1 MNQAPDPSGP
11 EQPERDARGS
21 AHFPPTA
28 DSGLVRGMPQTPNLP
43 QLVQN
48 AAKLLDKNI
57 FTVNTANPLLPSS
70 ASLQLAQLQ
79 AQLTLHRLKLA
90 QTAVNNNTAAATVL
104 NQVLSKVAMSQPLFN
119 QLRHPSMFNTL
130 PGHAGGPGATNTRF
144 PPGGIH
150 FPTQNPPLAAQ
161 GGTLASVSNLSNQ
174 NVSTVVLNP
183 FGGVISQTAGQQAVS
198 MGLNKTSA
206 SSTTG
211 GFYDYNKQIFPS
223 DAGQCGQQSFITSG
237 SHPVPVSSGNGM
249 SEGQLGFQKEFYG
262 TVSKGQ
268 HTTCTQSLTFAA
280 DSQNSHQN
288 QKGKMGSIV
297 HERETNNQWE
307 NPSTFSSQNK
317 IDMPSANMWPST
329 NVPYEVRSDLYNPEE
344 PTPDTKF
351 SAGSPRFFS
360 RTKNGKQ
367 NYSNSQTRQKQ
378 EPVTSGLPVRPLQSD
393 ELNDF
398 HSIVPLC
405 FPHICTLCSKK
416 VFDLKDWDQHIK
428 GNLHVQNCL
437 TFSENTDIHC
447 MLHSAAE
454 GVLHSSSPNNK
465 TVFNLSSTEDYPLNA
480 ESYNSA
486 SSFGQSS
493 SSFSYVPLGGNVLQ
507 RKCVPGRVV
516 HICNLPEGS
525 CTENDVINLG
535 LPFGKVTNYI
545 LMKSTNQA
553 FLEMAYTEAAQ
564 AMVEYYKE
572 KPAMINDDKLL
583 IRMSKRYKELQLKK
597 PGKNVATIIQNIHS
611 QRERDMLREGDRYGL
626 ERPRSRSPINC
637 SLSPRSRTP
646 SFTSC
651 SSPRSPLSTNRTE
664 WGNGREPWDQFPY
677 SQREEDK
684 ELLPWR
690 ENVEEKR
697 DRSDMWTHERKHY
710 LRHLDLEEH
719 VEATRGHKEKYL
731 RGGSPSAKGAYLL
744 PAYKMREED
753 SYRKSSKQKSDKYQ
767 NQTLDVA
774 LKGKRKE
781 ETRSREHKHSHCEDT
796 AKEEMSEQKSIMMPD
811 TIRQKQSDKDK
822 LKDNAKKAEDMTPG
836 IAERNNVKKGKGIA
850 ERNNVKKG
858 KENGNE
864 NEDWESGSDM
874 EAETWYP
881 TNMEELVTV
890 DEVGEDD
897 LIMEPDI
904 TELEEIVTVGQ
915 EEEECSL
922 RSTLAAGLEVK
933 NEHGLLSTKEDKSDI
948 LEASIESEKENADVS
963 GSECDNTVTKAT
975 HLNSDTDD
983 KPDELHEIRSEE
995 HSDQHD
1001 NDRKIDE
1008 SSNFQLKLETQYI
1021 SSDPSKEEPFQQSET
1036 LVDDYKEIETL
1047 EIRNNEDKD
1056 ILAKK
1061 SQEERNHGSEEKPK
1075 TQANCRYTETKT
1087 PDLPEVESK
1096 KLYFSPSWEQDDVFT
1111 ELNIPLGVEFVV
1123 PRTGYYCKLC
1133 GLFYTNEDAAKIHHC
1148 RSTVHYKNLQ
1158 KYLSQL
1164 AEENLKMNEKE
1175 NSSAQ
1180 DDTGIV
1186 PHFEEKRL

>member
-1 MNQAPDPSGP
+1 
-11 EQPERDARGS
+11 
-21 AHFPPTA
+21 
-28 DSGLVRGMPQTPNLP
+28 
-43 QLVQN
+43 
-48 AAKLLDKNI
+48 
-57 FTVNTANPLLPSS
+57 NTANPLLPSS

-119 QLRHPSMFNTL
+119 QLRHPSIFNTL

-144 PPGGIH
+144 PPGGIN
-150 FPTQNPPLAAQ
+150 FPTQNPPMAAH
-161 GGTLASVSNLSNQ
+161 GGTLGSVSNLPNQ
-174 NVSTVVLNP
+174 NISTVVLNP
-183 FGGVISQTAGQQAVS
+183 FGSVISQTAGQQTVS
-198 MGLNKTSA
+198 MNLNKTSA
-206 SSTTG
+206 TSTTG
-211 GFYDYNKQIFPS
+211 GFYDYNKQLFPS
-223 DAGQCGQQSFITSG
+223 DASQCCQQSFATSG

-249 SEGQLGFQKEFYG
+249 SEGQLGFQKEFYEA
-262 TVSKGQ
+262 VSKGQ

-297 HERETNNQWE
+297 HERDTSNQWE

-317 IDMPSANMWPST
+317 TDVMSNANVWPST

-351 SAGSPRFFS
+351 STGALCFFS

-378 EPVTSGLPVRPLQSD
+378 EPVTSGLPVRPFQSH

-398 HSIVPLC
+398 HSIAPLC
-405 FPHICTLCSKK
+405 FPHICTLCNKK
-416 VFDLKDWDQHIK
+416 VFDLKV
-428 GNLHVQNCL
+428 NLTHVFLFYICIS
-437 TFSENTDIHC
+437 TFVSFFSTDVRC
-447 MLHSAAE
+447 MLHSAAA

-465 TVFNLSSTEDYPLNA
+465 TVFNLPGTEGK
-480 ESYNSA
+480 
-486 SSFGQSS
+486 SFNTCMHACIHTYIHTYIHTVSWNTVGIR
-493 SSFSYVPLGGNVLQ
+493 VLQ

-597 PGKNVATIIQNIHS
+597 PGKNVAAIIQNIHS
-611 QRERDMLREGDRYGL
+611 QRERDVERSRQ
-626 ERPRSRSPINC
+626 ERPRSRSPINS

-664 WGNGREPWDQFPY
+664 WGNGREPRDQFPY

-684 ELLPWR
+684 ELLLWR
-690 ENVEEKR
+690 ENVAEKR
-697 DRSDMWTHERKHY
+697 DRSNMWTHDRKHY

-719 VEATRGHKEKYL
+719 VETTHGHKEKYL

-744 PAYKMREED
+744 PAYKRREED
-753 SYRKSSKQKSDKYQ
+753 CYRKSSKQKSDKYQ
-767 NQTLDVA
+767 NQTVDVA

-781 ETRSREHKHSHCEDT
+781 EIRLREHKHSHGEDT

-811 TIRQKQSDKDK
+811 SIRQKESDKDK
-822 LKDNAKKAEDMTPG
+822 LKDNAKKAADTAPG
-836 IAERNNVKKGKGIA
+836 IAERKNVKK
-850 ERNNVKKG
+850 E

-864 NEDWESGSDM
+864 NEQSTCLFIVIFPIKFAFSLQDWESGSEM

-915 EEEECSL
+915 EKEECSI
-922 RSTLAAGLEVK
+922 RTALAAGLEVK
-933 NEHGLLSTKEDKSDI
+933 NEHSLLSTKEDKSNI
-948 LEASIESEKENADVS
+948 LEATIGSEKENADVS
-963 GSECDNTVTKAT
+963 GSDGDNTVTKAT
-975 HLNSDTDD
+975 CLTDIDVED
-983 KPDELHEIRSEE
+983 KPDESRSEKD
-995 HSDQHD
+995 SDQH

-1008 SSNFQLKLETQYI
+1008 RSNIQLKLEKQYI
-1021 SSDPSKEEPFQQSET
+1021 SSDPSKEEPFQQRDT
-1036 LVDDYKEIETL
+1036 LVDNYKEIEIL
-1047 EIRNNEDKD
+1047 DSRNNEDKD

-1061 SQEERNHGSEEKPK
+1061 SQEERNS
-1075 TQANCRYTETKT
+1075 NCRYTEIKT
-1087 PDLPEVESK
+1087 PDFPEVESK
-1096 KLYFSPSWEQDDVFT
+1096 KSYFSPSWEQDGVFT

-1180 DDTGIV
+1180 DDTEIV
-1186 PHFEEKRL
+1186 PHFEEKKL

>member
-1 MNQAPDPSGP
+1 MSTPS
-11 EQPERDARGS
+11 
-21 AHFPPTA
+21 
-28 DSGLVRGMPQTPNLP
+28 
-43 QLVQN
+43 

-130 PGHAGGPGATNTRF
+130 PGHAGGLGATNTRF
-144 PPGGIH
+144 PPGGIN
-150 FPTQNPPLAAQ
+150 FPTQNPPLAAH
-161 GGTLASVSNLSNQ
+161 GGTLGSVSNLPNQ
-174 NVSTVVLNP
+174 NISTVVLNP

-198 MGLNKTSA
+198 MNLNKTSA
-206 SSTTG
+206 SSTAG
-211 GFYDYNKQIFPS
+211 GFYDYNKQLFPS
-223 DAGQCGQQSFITSG
+223 DASQCCQQSFVTSG
-237 SHPVPVSSGNGM
+237 SHPVPVSSGNEM
-249 SEGQLGFQKEFYG
+249 SEGQLGYQKEFYEA
-262 TVSKGQ
+262 VSKGQ

-297 HERETNNQWE
+297 HERDTSNQWE

-317 IDMPSANMWPST
+317 TDIMPNANVWPST

-351 SAGSPRFFS
+351 STGALCFFS

-378 EPVTSGLPVRPLQSD
+378 EPVTSGLPVRPLQSH

-398 HSIVPLC
+398 HSIAPLS

-428 GNLHVQNCL
+428 GNLHIQNCL
-437 TFSENTDIHC
+437 
-447 MLHSAAE
+447 
-454 GVLHSSSPNNK
+454 
-465 TVFNLSSTEDYPLNA
+465 
-480 ESYNSA
+480 
-486 SSFGQSS
+486 
-493 SSFSYVPLGGNVLQ
+493 VLQ
-507 RKCVPGRVV
+507 MKCVPGRVV

-597 PGKNVATIIQNIHS
+597 PGKNVAAIIQNIHS
-611 QRERDMLREGDRYGL
+611 QRERDMLREADRYGQ

-664 WGNGREPWDQFPY
+664 WGNGREPRDQFPY

-684 ELLPWR
+684 ELLLWR

-744 PAYKMREED
+744 PPYKRREED
-753 SYRKSSKQKSDKYQ
+753 CYRKSSKQKPDKYQ
-767 NQTLDVA
+767 NQTVDVA

-781 ETRSREHKHSHCEDT
+781 EIRLREHKHSHCEDT

-811 TIRQKQSDKDK
+811 SIKQKESDKDK
-822 LKDNAKKAEDMTPG
+822 LKDNAKKAEDTTPG
-836 IAERNNVKKGKGIA
+836 IAERHNGKK
-850 ERNNVKKG
+850 E
-858 KENGNE
+858 KENE
-864 NEDWESGSDM
+864 NESTCLLIVIFPIKFAFYLQDWESGSEM

-881 TNMEELVTV
+881 TNLEELVTV

-915 EEEECSL
+915 EEEECSI
-922 RSTLAAGLEVK
+922 RTALAAGLEVK
-933 NEHGLLSTKEDKSDI
+933 NEHSLLSTREDKSNI
-948 LEASIESEKENADVS
+948 LEATMESEKENADVS
-963 GSECDNTVTKAT
+963 GSEGDSTVTKAT
-975 HLNSDTDD
+975 RLIDIDIED
-983 KPDELHEIRSEE
+983 KPDESRSEKD
-995 HSDQHD
+995 SDQH

-1008 SSNFQLKLETQYI
+1008 RSNIQLNLEKQYI
-1021 SSDPSKEEPFQQSET
+1021 SSDPPKEEPFQQRDT
-1036 LVDDYKEIETL
+1036 LVDNYKEIETL
-1047 EIRNNEDKD
+1047 ESRNNEDKD

-1061 SQEERNHGSEEKPK
+1061 SQEERNSI
-1075 TQANCRYTETKT
+1075 CRYTEIKT
-1087 PDLPEVESK
+1087 PDFPEVESK
-1096 KLYFSPSWEQDDVFT
+1096 KSYFSPSWEQDDVFT

-1158 KYLSQL
+1158 VTNYYFIQIIKLS
-1164 AEENLKMNEKE
+1164 
-1175 NSSAQ
+1175 
-1180 DDTGIV
+1180 
-1186 PHFEEKRL
+1186 KRLIAYARSLDL